1 MIFFPT
7 LCIISWILIVENLA
21 LTYDPNWMTNIVE
34 ELLEESQESE
44 DNNTSMFSNITGPV
58 KSSQASSMPEDC
70 RLEVWQCMSG
80 VLETGI
86 RYVET
91 PRDIFR

>member
-1 MIFFPT
+1 
-7 LCIISWILIVENLA
+7 
-21 LTYDPNWMTNIVE
+21 MTN
-34 ELLEESQESE
+34 LLEQMLELAQEHE
-44 DNNTSMFSNITGPV
+44 D
-58 KSSQASSMPEDC
+58 KSSEFSKMTAEVSHNQTSAMPEDC

-91 PRDIFR
+91 PRDIYRLYRGSLLTIIDFSSFF

>member
-1 MIFFPT
+1 
-7 LCIISWILIVENLA
+7 
-21 LTYDPNWMTNIVE
+21 MTN
-34 ELLEESQESE
+34 LLEQLLGEAQEHEGDDSTE
-44 DNNTSMFSNITGPV
+44 FSKMTTEVSPNQT
-58 KSSQASSMPEDC
+58 SSMPEDC

-91 PRDIFR
+91 PRDIYRSYRGLILTSSFSFF

>member
-1 MIFFPT
+1 MNYYMIPMTRVLMVET
-7 LCIISWILIVENLA
+7 LGLS
-21 LTYDPNWMTNIVE
+21 YDPNWMTNLLE
-34 ELLEESQESE
+34 ELLEEETQETEVDNEMTVAVNASQ
-44 DNNTSMFSNITGPV
+44 T
-58 KSSQASSMPEDC
+58 SSMPEDC

>member
-1 MIFFPT
+1 MAFT
-7 LCIISWILIVENLA
+7 S
-21 LTYDPNWMTNIVE
+21 DPNWMTN
-34 ELLEESQESE
+34 LLEQLLVEAQEHEGDDSTE
-44 DNNTSMFSNITGPV
+44 FSKMTTEVSPNPT
-58 KSSQASSMPEDC
+58 SSMPEDC

-91 PRDIFR
+91 PRDIYRL